1 LISRRTKDALAA
13 IRGRGTKLGS
23 VRDYGRG
30 QKAEALERAEQLRPL
45 LEGELA
51 GLSNTKI
58 AEKLNQRGIKTAEGG
73 AWSPSQVL
81 RVRRRLDGS
90 L

>member
-1 LISRRTKDALAA
+1 LISHRTKDALAA
-13 IRGRGTKLGS
+13 IRGRVTKLGDLG
-23 VRDYGRG
+23 DYARA
-30 QKAEALERAEQLRPL
+30 QKAEAVQRAEQLRPL

-51 GLSNTKI
+51 GLTTRKI
-58 AEKLNQRGIKTAEGG
+58 AEELNQRGIKTAEGG

-81 RVRRRLDGS
+81 RVRRRLG